1 MAAIRTFNKMIT
13 KSLLGDDISDNSDNE
28 FRFAADH
35 RHVVTEES
43 GPVTAAPADDEGG
56 FTLMGFSLVMS
67 TERHFGF
74 AFLDVK
80 IKAELFNIHCASFPL
95 FCFVLIGSPSYQWG
109 CTIAAV
115 SAHQPA

>member
-13 KSLLGDDISDNSDNE
+13 KSLLGDDISDDSDNSDNSDNE

-56 FTLMGFSLVMS
+56 FTLMGLC
-67 TERHFGF
+67 RLRDI
-74 AFLDVK
+74 LDL
-80 IKAELFNIHCASFPL
+80 LF
-95 FCFVLIGSPSYQWG
+95 
-109 CTIAAV
+109 
-115 SAHQPA
+115 

>member
-13 KSLLGDDISDNSDNE
+13 KSLLGDDISDDSDNSDNE

-80 IKAELFNIHCASFPL
+80 IRTEGLTLTVNNFLRNILQDFMQIIRRRQNS
-95 FCFVLIGSPSYQWG
+95 CF
-109 CTIAAV
+109 
-115 SAHQPA
+115 